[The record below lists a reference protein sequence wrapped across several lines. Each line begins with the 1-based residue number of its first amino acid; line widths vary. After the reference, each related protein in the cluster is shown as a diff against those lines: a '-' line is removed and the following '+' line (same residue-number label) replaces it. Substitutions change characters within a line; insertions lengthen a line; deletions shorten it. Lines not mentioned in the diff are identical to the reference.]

1 MLNLLQPTCSS
12 ENMCEVRGNR
22 FVFDERVC
30 FWFSVRR
37 ERWHS
42 LAADVAC
49 GTAETVWGVQLARQL
64 GAPVL
69 GRLPVD
75 LTLCGHA

>member
-1 MLNLLQPTCSS
+1 M
-12 ENMCEVRGNR
+12 NR

-37 ERWHS
+37 ERWRS
-42 LAADVAC
+42 LDADVAC

-64 GAPVL
+64 GAPGL

-75 LTLCGHA
+75 LALCGHV